1 MNKQEYN
8 KTYKKI
14 EEMLYNYPKVKAEI
28 ENIKLDIE
36 EMEDIVGI
44 RGVSDNLKGS
54 TPTYAFNSSVEN
66 EVINREEKLPER
78 IEGLCRVLRSKER
91 FIRKVDNALETLN
104 ENSKQLVQLKYFKKY
119 TIERVAEV
127 MDVSTSTVIRGKKEV
142 VAELINVL

>member
-14 EEMLYNYPKVKAEI
+14 EEMLYNYPKAKAEI

-44 RGVSDNLKGS
+44 RGASDNLK
-54 TPTYAFNSSVEN
+54 
-66 EVINREEKLPER
+66 R

-142 VAELINVL
+142 VAELINIL

>member
-14 EEMLYNYPKVKAEI
+14 EEMLYNYPKAKAEI

-44 RGVSDNLKGS
+44 RGASDNLKGS

-142 VAELINVL
+142 VAELINIL